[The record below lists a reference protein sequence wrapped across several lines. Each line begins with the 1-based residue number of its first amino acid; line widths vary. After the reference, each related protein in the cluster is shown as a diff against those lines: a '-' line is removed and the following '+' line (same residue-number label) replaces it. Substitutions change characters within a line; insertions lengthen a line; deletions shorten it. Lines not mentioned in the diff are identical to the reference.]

1 MKKKEWTLEEAK
13 EDYKKRRKKHRSCKN
28 CKFAH
33 TYEYISCE
41 VRDVL
46 KKIHFPRLKAKFCR
60 YYK

>member
-13 EDYKKRRKKHRSCKN
+13 RRLIKKRRKKHRSCKN

-41 VRDVL
+41 VINVL
-46 KKIHFPRLKAKFCR
+46 KKIYFPRFKSKIL
-60 YYK
+60 

>member
-13 EDYKKRRKKHRSCKN
+13 RDYKKCRKKHRSCKN
-28 CKFAH
+28 CDFAH

-41 VRDVL
+41 VIDVL
-46 KKIHFPRLKAKFCR
+46 KKIYFPKLKARFCK